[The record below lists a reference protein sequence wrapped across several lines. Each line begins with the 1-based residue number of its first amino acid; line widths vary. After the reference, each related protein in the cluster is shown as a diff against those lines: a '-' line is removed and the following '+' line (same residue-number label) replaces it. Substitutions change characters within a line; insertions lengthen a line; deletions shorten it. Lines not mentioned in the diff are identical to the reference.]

1 MLVSL
6 SSLFSSG
13 HAATFRTLQLEG
25 RVVPQR
31 AWAGGDQ
38 EKKVVGLVKKHRFNR
53 ARLALLREICL
64 YCSDSK
70 NVLTLLGA
78 DLNRPAADLVPT

>member
-25 RVVPQR
+25 LVVPQR

-53 ARLALLREICL
+53 VRFGMATKL
-64 YCSDSK
+64 K
-70 NVLTLLGA
+70 NEF
-78 DLNRPAADLVPT
+78 DRAAPF